1 MEGGICTPMI
11 AHWPEGIKLPGKS
24 IYREPCHLID
34 FVPTF
39 IELAGDKA
47 SYPKNLPKF
56 DGVSLCPTFSGKKLK
71 RSEPLFFQ
79 YGSWQVIRHNQWK
92 LVQQK
97 TDPWKLYDLS
107 KDRTETKN
115 LAGLFNERTAQMKN
129 EWEKWAKNTGVKV
142 STKKRINS
150 GRIQQ

>member
-1 MEGGICTPMI
+1 MNRVT
-11 AHWPEGIKLPGKS
+11 
-24 IYREPCHLID
+24 
-34 FVPTF
+34 
-39 IELAGDKA
+39 
-47 SYPKNLPKF
+47 NLPKF

-97 TDPWKLYDLS
+97 SDPWKLYDLS

-115 LAGLFNERTAQMKN
+115 LAGLFKERTAQMKN

-142 STKKRINS
+142 SIKKRINS